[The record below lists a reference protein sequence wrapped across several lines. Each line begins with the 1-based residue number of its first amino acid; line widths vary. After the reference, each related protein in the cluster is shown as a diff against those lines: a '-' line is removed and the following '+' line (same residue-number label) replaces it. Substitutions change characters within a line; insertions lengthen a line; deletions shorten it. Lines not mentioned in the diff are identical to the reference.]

1 MQPEGR
7 SFDPE
12 IDLLRRYES
21 MIRIQ
26 VETIDGID
34 EKAAVTGRLT
44 TMLVGLVMTAASI
57 LLTTAPAVLTR
68 ETVIPLVM
76 FGISLVFLLAALLF
90 AIITYLSSSFRYGP
104 SATIGRYMAAHQVT
118 TQDYTSTLLDG
129 YSSALDQNRA
139 VVRANAVRFTW
150 SHPCWLE

>member
-34 EKAAVTGRLT
+34 EKAAVTAPLT
-44 TMLVGLVMTAASI
+44 TILVGLVMTAASV
-57 LLTTAPAVLTR
+57 LLSTSPAVLAR
-68 ETVIPLVM
+68 STVIPLVM
-76 FGISLVFLLAALLF
+76 PFHH
-90 AIITYLSSSFRYGP
+90 SFE
-104 SATIGRYMAAHQVT
+104 SDATT
-118 TQDYTSTLLDG
+118 TKQ
-129 YSSALDQNRA
+129 Q
-139 VVRANAVRFTW
+139 
-150 SHPCWLE
+150 